1 MSGIIA
7 VGNKHITSA
16 LNTEDKHHVRA
27 NPEKPSPVLCCC
39 SPPSPLEW
47 PVNIS
52 PSYPDPTDV
61 QSVPLS
67 LQITYTAYFPRA
79 ALAHQQHEALRL
91 QTGSQKNAKGALSP
105 SKATAG
111 TGRPRGNRNLLQG
124 LQYHLE
130 SGFSSCNFC
139 GKMVLRD

>member
-47 PVNIS
+47 PVNTS
-52 PSYPDPTDV
+52 PVTPIPQTF
-61 QSVPLS
+61 S
-67 LQITYTAYFPRA
+67 LF
-79 ALAHQQHEALRL
+79 
-91 QTGSQKNAKGALSP
+91 LSP
-105 SKATAG
+105 YKSHTQL
-111 TGRPRGNRNLLQG
+111 TSLG
-124 LQYHLE
+124 LHLPT
-130 SGFSSCNFC
+130 SST
-139 GKMVLRD
+139 RH

>member
-79 ALAHQQHEALRL
+79 ALAHQQHEALSL
-91 QTGSQKNAKGALSP
+91 QTGSQKKPRVLSARVKLRQAPAGHEVTGICSKGYNTTWNPDSHRVTSVAKW
-105 SKATAG
+105 
-111 TGRPRGNRNLLQG
+111 
-124 LQYHLE
+124 
-130 SGFSSCNFC
+130 C
-139 GKMVLRD
+139 